1 MKDYKR
7 LTDKDTDGM
16 YGKFDIN
23 CPDYTDEEK
32 KKHLTV
38 VLCGMKKRCYQP
50 SSNCYKN
57 YGGRGIKVCDEW
69 LGKDGQTRFREWA
82 LANGYRKGLT
92 IDRIDNDGDY
102 SPKNCRWATIQ
113 TQAYNRSTN
122 SRITIK
128 GKTQTVTEWAKEIG
142 ISIGAMQQRLRSGWS
157 EERLLEPAY
166 KPLKRTK
173 AEMSKE
179 IRRLRKFEEE
189 IKQKIEQGLLVVL
202 PVKIGET
209 VYKIDSDIDYE
220 WGKDSHRCTIKY
232 YPRAVKIKNNAD
244 LFYFMYMR
252 EIDEMFETEEQ
263 AFEKLKKEKT
273 MLEERYADNEFID
286 EVFVELRGGK

>member
-82 LANGYRKGLT
+82 LAKGYRKGLT

-166 KPLKRTK
+166 KPLKMTK

-189 IKQKIEQGLLVVL
+189 IKQKIEQGRLIELPCKVL
-202 PVKIGET
+202 
-209 VYKIDSDIDYE
+209 DD
-220 WGKDSHRCTIKY
+220 
-232 YPRAVKIKNNAD
+232 
-244 LFYFMYMR
+244 FYFIGQYAKGG
-252 EIDEMFETEEQ
+252 ELTNNFQVCSEQ
-263 AFEKLKKEKT
+263 VAAFEYDGNITIYDTNGLDYCADEIFFTKAEAEAKL
-273 MLEERYADNEFID
+273 A
-286 EVFVELRGGK
+286 ELRGGE

>member
-7 LTDKDTDGM
+7 LTEKSQ
-16 YGKFDIN
+16 YGKFDTN
-23 CPDYTDEEK
+23 CPDYTYEEK
-32 KKHLTV
+32 KKHLAV
-38 VLCGMKKRCYQP
+38 VLCGMRKRCYSP
-50 SSNCYKN
+50 KSNCYKN

-69 LGKDGQTRFREWA
+69 LGKDGQTNFREWA

-102 SPKNCRWATIQ
+102 SPENCRWATIQ
-113 TQAYNRSTN
+113 TQTYNRSTN

-166 KPLKRTK
+166 KPLKMTK

-189 IKQKIEQGLLVVL
+189 INQKIEQGLLVEL
-202 PVKIGET
+202 PCKVGDT
-209 VYKIDSDIDYE
+209 VYSIPFDGNKKIFKHKVKDLRLLFISASKDCDYIE
-220 WGKDSHRCTIKY
+220 
-232 YPRAVKIKNNAD
+232 NNFAWFGENIF
-244 LFYFMYMR
+244 LTKEEAEAKLR
-252 EIDEMFETEEQ
+252 ELKG
-263 AFEKLKKEKT
+263 EK
-273 MLEERYADNEFID
+273 
-286 EVFVELRGGK
+286 

>member
-1 MKDYKR
+1 MNEYKR
-7 LTDKDTDGM
+7 LTEEKTK
-16 YGKFDIN
+16 YGKFDTN
-23 CPDYTDEEK
+23 CPDYTYEEK
-32 KKHLTV
+32 KKHLAV
-38 VLCGMKKRCYQP
+38 VLCGMRKRCYSP
-50 SSNCYKN
+50 NSNCYKN

-69 LGKDGQTRFREWA
+69 LGKDGQTNFREWA

-102 SPKNCRWATIQ
+102 SPENCRWATIQ
-113 TQAYNRSTN
+113 TQTYNRSTN

-166 KPLKRTK
+166 KPLKMTK

-202 PVKIGET
+202 PCKVGDTIYEVVKGFPIKEWEVSAFRINGTSLDECVINVYKQGLGMLWKFWCSDFGET
-209 VYKIDSDIDYE
+209 
-220 WGKDSHRCTIKY
+220 
-232 YPRAVKIKNNAD
+232 
-244 LFYFMYMR
+244 LFLTKA
-252 EIDEMFETEEQ
+252 E
-263 AFEKLKKEKT
+263 A
-273 MLEERYADNEFID
+273 EERLQ
-286 EVFVELRGGK
+286 ELRGGK